1 VNGRCTAAP
10 RDDDGRMVRRALAAL
25 VVVATT
31 HAAAADSDTPY
42 LDLSLWGTGGLVGA
56 HDLGAEGQ
64 LAIGFRHAEG
74 RDEGRVGAWLE
85 AGTGTVLGVE
95 GEVDRAVMSTDDL
108 RLGGRVGVGVGG
120 ESVWYSVGARVRYRE
135 VWLGVDLARLNAQNT
150 GDPTVFPAQT
160 QLDVGAGFDLHPK
173 AKSLAIAGGI
183 VAGIVVLAV
192 AVVAASFAGEHG
204 E

>member
-1 VNGRCTAAP
+1 VNGRRAAAP
-10 RDDDGRMVRRALAAL
+10 CDDDGPMVRRALAAL

-31 HAAAADSDTPY
+31 RAAAADSDTPY

-85 AGTGTVLGVE
+85 VGNTYVWGLE
-95 GEVDRAVMSTDDL
+95 GEIDRAVTCTGDL

-120 ESVWYSVGARVRYRE
+120 KSVWYSVGTRLRFRE
-135 VWLGVDLARLNAQNT
+135 VWLGLDLVQLNPQNN
-150 GDPTVFPAQT
+150 DPAAPSAHT
-160 QLDVGAGFDLHPK
+160 QLDFGAGFDLHPK
-173 AKSLAIAGGI
+173 PKVLAIGAGV
-183 VAGIVVLAV
+183 VAGVVLV
-192 AVVAASFAGEHG
+192 AFVVVAAALSDNRGE
-204 E
+204 